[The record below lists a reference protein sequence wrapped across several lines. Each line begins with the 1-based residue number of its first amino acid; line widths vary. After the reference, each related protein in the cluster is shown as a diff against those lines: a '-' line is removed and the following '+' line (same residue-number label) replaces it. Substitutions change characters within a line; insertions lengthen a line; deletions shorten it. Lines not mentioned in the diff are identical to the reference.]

1 MANLR
6 LLSDLERDALREVA
20 NIGAGHAAT
29 ALSQMTGSKIMIS
42 VPEVSIR
49 ALEEV
54 GGLLGPP
61 DTVIAGV
68 LMHVMGDFTGR
79 TLVVLGEHS
88 ARSLCGLLLRRPTPE
103 TSPGGF
109 DAMQQST
116 IKETG
121 NILCSAYL
129 NALSDFLGMMLLPSV
144 PALVVD
150 LAGAVLTTTYL
161 NFGHDRDTVFCVE
174 TTFRIEG
181 SNEALTG
188 QFLLLPDPP
197 SLNAI
202 FDAIRIA
209 S

>member
-1 MANLR
+1 MGSVR
-6 LLSDLERDALREVA
+6 TLSDLERDALREVA

-42 VPEVSIR
+42 VPQVSIR
-49 ALEEV
+49 ALEDV
-54 GGLLGPP
+54 ATLVGPP

-79 TLVVLGEHS
+79 TLVVLEERS
-88 ARSLCGLLLRRPTPE
+88 ARALCTLLLRRPPP
-103 TSPGGF
+103 SPTGF

-150 LAGAVLTTTYL
+150 LAGAVLTTAYL

-174 TTFRIEG
+174 TDFRIEG
-181 SNEALTG
+181 SNESLTG

-197 SLNAI
+197 SLSAI

>member
-1 MANLR
+1 MVSLR
-6 LLSDLERDALREVA
+6 TLSDLERDALRETA

-29 ALSQMTGSKIMIS
+29 ALSQMTGGRIMIT

-54 GGLLGPP
+54 SGLLGRA
-61 DTVIAGV
+61 DSVIAGV

-79 TLVVLGEHS
+79 TLVVWSEES
-88 ARSLCGLLLRRPTPE
+88 ARALCTLLLRRPSASAGP
-103 TSPGGF
+103 GF
-109 DAMQQST
+109 DEMQQST

-150 LAGAVLTTTYL
+150 LAGAILTTTYL
-161 NFGHDRDTVFCVE
+161 NFGSDRDSVFCVE
-174 TTFRIEG
+174 TRFLIEG
-181 SNEALTG
+181 SDQVLTG

-197 SLNAI
+197 SLSAI

>member
-1 MANLR
+1 MESGRTLTE
-6 LLSDLERDALREVA
+6 LERDALREVA

-29 ALSQMTGSKIMIS
+29 ALSQMTGRKIMIS
-42 VPEVSIR
+42 VPEVSVR
-49 ALEEV
+49 RLEEV
-54 GGLLGPP
+54 AELVGPP
-61 DTVIAGV
+61 DTVIAAV
-68 LMHVMGDFTGR
+68 LMHVMGDLTGR
-79 TLVVLGEHS
+79 TLVVLPESS
-88 ARSLCGLLLRRPTPE
+88 ARALCALLLRRD
-103 TSPGGF
+103 SQGSAF

-121 NILCSAYL
+121 NILCSAYM
-129 NALSDFLGMMLLPSV
+129 NALSDFLGMMLVPSV

-181 SNEALTG
+181 SDSALTG
-188 QFLLLPDPP
+188 EFLLMPDLP

>member
-1 MANLR
+1 MASPR
-6 LLSDLERDALREVA
+6 TLSTLERDALREVA

-29 ALSQMTGSKIMIS
+29 ALSQMTGRKIMIS

-54 GGLLGPP
+54 AGLVGPP
-61 DTVIAGV
+61 ETVIAAV
-68 LMHVMGDFTGR
+68 LMHMMGDLTGR
-79 TLVVLGEHS
+79 TLVVLGEPS
-88 ARSLCGLLLRRPTPE
+88 ARALCGLLLRRPQPPT
-103 TSPGGF
+103 GF

-150 LAGAVLTTTYL
+150 LAGAVLTTAYL

-174 TTFRIEG
+174 TSFRIEG
-181 SNEALTG
+181 QAESLTG
-188 QFLLLPDPP
+188 QFLLMPDPP
-197 SLNAI
+197 SLNAV
-202 FDAIRIA
+202 FDAIRITH
-209 S
+209 

>member
-1 MANLR
+1 
-6 LLSDLERDALREVA
+6 
-20 NIGAGHAAT
+20 
-29 ALSQMTGSKIMIS
+29 MTGSKIMIS
-42 VPEVSIR
+42 VPQVSIR

-54 GGLLGPP
+54 AGLIGPP
-61 DTVIAGV
+61 ETVIAGV

-79 TLVVLGEHS
+79 TLVVLGEDS
-88 ARSLCGLLLRRPTPE
+88 ARSLCTLLLKRPPPTP
-103 TSPGGF
+103 TGF

-150 LAGAVLTTTYL
+150 LAGAVLTTAYL

-197 SLNAI
+197 SLSAI